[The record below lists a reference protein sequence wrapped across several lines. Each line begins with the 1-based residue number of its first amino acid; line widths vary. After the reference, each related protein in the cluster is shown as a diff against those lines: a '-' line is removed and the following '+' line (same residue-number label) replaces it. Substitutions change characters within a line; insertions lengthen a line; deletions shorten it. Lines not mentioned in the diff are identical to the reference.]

1 MGDKMSKVLHFLNPY
16 RIAVG
21 IALFLMLT
29 ELAVEL
35 WQPLLMAKIIDE
47 GIMEKDIS
55 VILTWGGFMVF
66 LSIVAFASGILNSF
80 YAAHVSQ
87 SFGFDV
93 RQRLFEK
100 VQSFSYANFN
110 KIPSSSL
117 ITRLTNDVTQIQ
129 NTVFMSLR
137 IMMRAPLLIIG
148 GLVMSFV
155 VHPKLALFLAV
166 VVPILFVF
174 LIWFMNKGR
183 RMFKIVQEKLD
194 GVNSV
199 MQENLAGMKLIRSFL
214 RRNFE
219 GRRFEDAN
227 VELMKHTSSVL
238 RVMEVTMPVL
248 LLLMN
253 ISILGVLWF
262 GSIEVNT
269 GGAQVGE
276 VVAIVNYSMRI
287 TSALS
292 VFTFIIMAFSRARA
306 SAERITDV
314 FETAVVMKDD
324 GKNTEKELT
333 IGEVEFQNVSFQ
345 YPETSSYVL
354 KDISFKA
361 EAGETIAIMGATG
374 AGKTSLFQLI
384 PRLYDVTEGAV
395 LVEHLDVREWKQ
407 DSLRNAIGLVPQDSI
422 LFTGSIAENIRWGM
436 ETANID
442 EIKQA
447 ANDAQIADTI
457 SKLPEEYETKIG
469 QRGVN
474 LSGGQKQ
481 RISIAR
487 ALVRKPSILL
497 LDDSTS
503 ALDLRTEAKLLE
515 ALKNYSC
522 TTLIITQKI
531 STAMSANQIL
541 LLEDGRLIAKGTH
554 SELIEN
560 SGLYRKIYES
570 QNGKGLQEHVETTH

>member
-21 IALFLMLT
+21 IALFFMLT